1 MDFEEK
7 RTQLQQ
13 EYDQLTERLKSP
25 EIYATSEGQTVAKRH
40 AQVQDLLALFDEIES
55 TNKQI
60 KSTKEILQSEDDEL
74 RELAQAE
81 YNELETSLEAATEKL
96 EDALVPKDPR
106 DEKAAVIEIRAG
118 AGGDEAS
125 LFVGDLYRMYY
136 KYAEKQNW
144 KIEIISE
151 NPSDVGGYKEVSFSI
166 ESLGAYGVL
175 KFESGVHRVQRVPST
190 ESSGRIHTSTVS
202 VAVLPEAQEHDVE
215 IKDSDLRIDTF
226 RSSGPGGQ
234 SVNTTDS
241 AVRIAHDPTGI
252 TVTCQDEKSQHK
264 NKDKA
269 MSILRS
275 RILAA
280 KIEEEERARA
290 NERKDQIGTGDRS
303 EKIRT
308 YNFPQDR
315 ITDHRVN
322 YTGHDLS
329 QVLEGDIQ
337 TIIDTLHSADLEA
350 RKKDSQ
356 AH

>member
-1 MDFEEK
+1 MAFDDK
-7 RTQLQQ
+7 YTQLQE
-13 EYDQLTERLKSP
+13 EYEQLTQKLQDP
-25 EIYATSEGQTVAKRH
+25 NIYTTPEGQRVAKRH
-40 AQVQDLLALFDEIES
+40 AELKDLLQLFEEVAQ
-55 TNKQI
+55 TNQQLE
-60 KSTKEILQSEDDEL
+60 STKELLDSDDSDMQQ
-74 RELAQAE
+74 LAQAE
-81 YNELETSLEAATEKL
+81 YEELQSSLQAANQKL
-96 EDALVPKDPR
+96 EEALIPKDPR
-106 DEKAAVIEIRAG
+106 DDKAAVIEIRAG

-136 KYAEKQNW
+136 KYAESHNW
-144 KIEIISE
+144 KIDVINES
-151 NPSDVGGYKEVSFSI
+151 PSDVGGYKEISFSI
-166 ESLGAYGVL
+166 ETPGAYGVL
-175 KFESGVHRVQRVPST
+175 KFESGVHRVQRVPDT

-202 VAVLPEAQEHDVE
+202 VAVLPEAQEHD
-215 IKDSDLRIDTF
+215 IDIQDSDLRIDTF

-241 AVRIAHDPTGI
+241 AVRITHEPTGV

-264 NKDKA
+264 NREKA
-269 MSILRS
+269 MGILRS
-275 RILAA
+275 RLLAA

-315 ITDHRVN
+315 LTDHRIQ

-337 TIIDTLHSADLEA
+337 PLLDALHSADFEA
-350 RKKDSQ
+350 KKQDSQ
-356 AH
+356 S